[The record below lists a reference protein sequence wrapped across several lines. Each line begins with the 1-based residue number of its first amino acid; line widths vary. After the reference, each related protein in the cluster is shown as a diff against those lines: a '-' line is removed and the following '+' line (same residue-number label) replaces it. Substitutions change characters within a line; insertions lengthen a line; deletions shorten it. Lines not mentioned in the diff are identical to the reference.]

1 MAKTREWKEKRRQ
14 AVIDRMEYVRSQINE
29 IGGSILKE
37 DDLCVVFR
45 RGALIITYW
54 PFTGGY
60 SGKGI
65 VSGKG
70 IKNLVNYLKTGKVPT
85 NVN

>member
-1 MAKTREWKEKRRQ
+1 MSRTREWKEKRQ
-14 AVIDRMEYVRSQINE
+14 KAVQDRMEYVRSQINNV
-29 IGGSILKE
+29 GGTILEENDVFVK
-37 DDLCVVFR
+37 FR
-45 RGALIITYW
+45 RGALVITYW

-70 IKNLVNYLKTGKVPT
+70 INNLVKYLQTGEIPS
-85 NVN
+85 

>member
-1 MAKTREWKEKRRQ
+1 
-14 AVIDRMEYVRSQINE
+14 MEYVRSQINS
-29 IGGSILKE
+29 IGGTILEENDVFVK
-37 DDLCVVFR
+37 FR
-45 RGALIITYW
+45 RGVLVITYW

-70 IKNLVNYLKTGKVPT
+70 INNLCKYLKTGK
-85 NVN
+85 

>member
-1 MAKTREWKEKRRQ
+1 MSRTQEWKEKRQ
-14 AVIDRMEYVRSQINE
+14 KAVQDRMEYVRSRIND
-29 IGGSILKE
+29 IGGSILE
-37 DDLCVVFR
+37 ENDLYVTFR
-45 RGALIITYW
+45 RGALIIIYW

-70 IKNLVNYLKTGKVPT
+70 LNNLCKYLETGKQPQ
-85 NVN
+85 N